1 MTEAVVESADVLAK
15 PCDTKSHPSLSPCL
29 PLCSQKGGGECHT
42 DIKKLQQQE
51 HCNQVIP
58 KKKFKPKGKLVR
70 SMAFSEESS
79 PFEETKVSPDTNIPS
94 SCHDNERTSSRDE
107 EQENSPDPKKPPL
120 SKESSVEYTDST
132 GTDLDQFIE
141 DTLNSNPRDRL
152 TLLKLEQDMTDFI
165 FSNSSFK
172 KFPQM
177 SSYHRML
184 VHRVAAYFGMEHNVD
199 HTGKSVI
206 INRTSNTR
214 IPEQRF
220 SDMVHKDKTEDTF
233 PLKILLKRDN
243 SDDQGRHHPSRERQ
257 SKSMEEREE
266 EYQRARE
273 RIFNKEVRERDREEL
288 NGTRQKKKKRKKKK
302 EKEWTGVN
310 FSSFFLSLQ
319 PLCTQESGHAESRDV
334 EEYNSYVETQ
344 RKRQLFR
351 KSRANSSSSWTGSS
365 KQSSIE
371 TDYCYSNDPPPWSS
385 TDSDSSFQW
394 TSQAMKA
401 HQPSGQSW
409 DTRSGS
415 ISLYRLPPPCAHPSP
430 PPPIIEEPV
439 HTYVAENGIPPGSIL
454 VNPLTGQPFLNPDG
468 SPAVYNPPD
477 SQQPISSQT
486 LPPQQQVVQYSS
498 VSYSAPQMLPV
509 TPSQPYSTVE
519 DLSSQFAHVTVSCP
533 STGDAAPIYPPSQG
547 YIYAAPAP
555 PNLPS
560 FCQPSPQVPVYVY
573 PTSAQPGFRPASPS
587 QHVRSSAAQPAA
599 GYPPAVRVQQS
610 SHTQPQP
617 VLGTYTP
624 VASHQCSMVQ
634 GGTSV
639 PFPQSKAGP
648 GGVGDVGYCCVVP
661 PPPHHSSCT
670 NLRAPAWNM
679 QY

>member
-42 DIKKLQQQE
+42 DIKKLQQQQE

-220 SDMVHKDKTEDTF
+220 SDMVHKDKTEDTL

-243 SDDQGRHHPSRERQ
+243 LDDQGRHHPSRERQ

-273 RIFNKEVRERDREEL
+273 RIFNKE
-288 NGTRQKKKKRKKKK
+288 
-302 EKEWTGVN
+302 
-310 FSSFFLSLQ
+310 

-394 TSQAMKA
+394 TSPAVKA

-430 PPPIIEEPV
+430 PPPIIEESV
-439 HTYVAENGIPPGSIL
+439 HSYVAENGIPPGSIL

-533 STGDAAPIYPPSQG
+533 STADAAPIYPPSQG

-560 FCQPSPQVPVYVY
+560 YCQPSPQVPVYVY

-587 QHVRSSAAQPAA
+587 QHVRSSAAQPA

-634 GGTSV
+634 GGASV

>member
-220 SDMVHKDKTEDTF
+220 SDMVHKDKTEDTL

-273 RIFNKEVRERDREEL
+273 RIFNKE
-288 NGTRQKKKKRKKKK
+288 
-302 EKEWTGVN
+302 
-310 FSSFFLSLQ
+310 

-394 TSQAMKA
+394 TSPAVKA

-486 LPPQQQVVQYSS
+486 LPPQQQV
-498 VSYSAPQMLPV
+498 
-509 TPSQPYSTVE
+509 E

-555 PNLPS
+555 LNLPS
-560 FCQPSPQVPVYVY
+560 YCQPSPQVPVYVY

-634 GGTSV
+634 GGASV

>member
-42 DIKKLQQQE
+42 DIKKLQQQQE

-220 SDMVHKDKTEDTF
+220 SDMVHKDKTEDTL

-273 RIFNKEVRERDREEL
+273 RIFNKE
-288 NGTRQKKKKRKKKK
+288 
-302 EKEWTGVN
+302 
-310 FSSFFLSLQ
+310 

-394 TSQAMKA
+394 TSPAVKA

-486 LPPQQQVVQYSS
+486 LPPQQQV
-498 VSYSAPQMLPV
+498 
-509 TPSQPYSTVE
+509 E

-555 PNLPS
+555 LNLPS
-560 FCQPSPQVPVYVY
+560 YCQPSPQVPVYVY

-634 GGTSV
+634 GGASV

>member
-29 PLCSQKGGGECHT
+29 PLCSQKGVGECHS

-70 SMAFSEESS
+70 SMAFSEDSS
-79 PFEETKVSPDTNIPS
+79 PFEETKASPDTKIPS

-107 EQENSPDPKKPPL
+107 KQENSPDPKKPPL

-165 FSNSSFK
+165 FSSSSFK

-214 IPEQRF
+214 IPDQRF
-220 SDMVHKDKTEDTF
+220 SDMVHKDKTEDTL

-243 SDDQGRHHPSRERQ
+243 SDDQGRHHPLRERQ

-266 EYQRARE
+266 EYQKARE
-273 RIFNKEVRERDREEL
+273 RIFNKE
-288 NGTRQKKKKRKKKK
+288 Q
-302 EKEWTGVN
+302 
-310 FSSFFLSLQ
+310 
-319 PLCTQESGHAESRDV
+319 LCTQEGGHAESRDV

-394 TSQAMKA
+394 TSPAVKA

-415 ISLYRLPPPCAHPSP
+415 ISLYRLPASCAHPSP
-430 PPPIIEEPV
+430 PPPITEERV
-439 HTYVAENGIPPGSIL
+439 HSYVTENGIPPGSIL

-486 LPPQQQVVQYSS
+486 FPPQQQVVQYSS

-533 STGDAAPIYPPSQG
+533 STGDSAPIYPPSQG

-555 PNLPS
+555 PNLPNY
-560 FCQPSPQVPVYVY
+560 CQPSPQVPVYVY
-573 PTSAQPGFRPASPS
+573 PTSAQPGFRPTSPS
-587 QHVRSSAAQPAA
+587 QHVRSSAAQPA

-634 GGTSV
+634 GGASV

-648 GGVGDVGYCCVVP
+648 GGVGDAGYCCVVP

>member
-1 MTEAVVESADVLAK
+1 MTEAAVESADVLLK
-15 PCDTKSHPSLSPCL
+15 PSDTKSPPSLSPCL
-29 PLCSQKGGGECHT
+29 PLCSQKGGGECHAN
-42 DIKKLQQQE
+42 IKKQE

-70 SMAFSEESS
+70 SLAFSEESS
-79 PFEETKVSPDTNIPS
+79 QFEETKAPPETNIPS
-94 SCHDNERTSSRDE
+94 GCHDNERTSSRDE
-107 EQENSPDPKKPPL
+107 EQENSPNPKKPSL

-152 TLLKLEQDMTDFI
+152 TLLKLEQDMTAFI
-165 FSNSSFK
+165 YSNNPFK

-220 SDMVHKDKTEDTF
+220 SDMVHKDKTEETL
-233 PLKILLKRDN
+233 PLKILLKRD
-243 SDDQGRHHPSRERQ
+243 SLDDQGRHHPSREKQ

-273 RIFNKEVRERDREEL
+273 RIFNKE
-288 NGTRQKKKKRKKKK
+288 
-302 EKEWTGVN
+302 
-310 FSSFFLSLQ
+310 

-334 EEYNSYVETQ
+334 EEYNPYVETQ

-351 KSRANSSSSWTGSS
+351 RSHGNSSSSCTGSS
-365 KQSSIE
+365 KQSSTE
-371 TDYCYSNDPPPWSS
+371 ADYRYINDPPPWSS

-394 TSQAMKA
+394 TGPAVKP
-401 HQPSGQSW
+401 HQPSGQGW
-409 DTRSGS
+409 DTQSSGS
-415 ISLYRLPPPCAHPSP
+415 ISLYRLPPSCSHPSP
-430 PPPIIEEPV
+430 PPRIIEEPV
-439 HTYVAENGIPPGSIL
+439 HNYVPENGIPPGSIL

-498 VSYSAPQMLPV
+498 VSYTAPQMLPV
-509 TPSQPYSTVE
+509 PPSQPYPTVE

-533 STGDAAPIYPPSQG
+533 PTGDGAPAYPPSQG
-547 YIYAAPAP
+547 YVYAAPAP
-555 PNLPS
+555 PNLPGY
-560 FCQPSPQVPVYVY
+560 CQPSPQVPVYVY
-573 PTSAQPGFRPASPS
+573 PTSAQPGLRPVSPS
-587 QHVRSSAAQPAA
+587 QHVCSSAPQPAA
-599 GYPPAVRVQQS
+599 GYPPAVRQS
-610 SHTQPQP
+610 SHAQPQP

-624 VASHQCSMVQ
+624 VASHQCSIVQ
-634 GGTSV
+634 GGAPV
-639 PFPQSKAGP
+639 PFPHNKVGT
-648 GGVGDVGYCCVVP
+648 GGVGDAGYCCVVP
-661 PPPHHSSCT
+661 PPPHHSSYT
-670 NLRAPAWNM
+670 SIRAPAWNM

>member
-1 MTEAVVESADVLAK
+1 MLVYVF
-15 PCDTKSHPSLSPCL
+15 
-29 PLCSQKGGGECHT
+29 Q
-42 DIKKLQQQE
+42 
-51 HCNQVIP
+51 
-58 KKKFKPKGKLVR
+58 PKGKLVR

-79 PFEETKVSPDTNIPS
+79 PFEETKVGDSL
-94 SCHDNERTSSRDE
+94 CC
-107 EQENSPDPKKPPL
+107 L
-120 SKESSVEYTDST
+120 SESSVEYTDST

-220 SDMVHKDKTEDTF
+220 SDMVHKDKTEDTL

-273 RIFNKEVRERDREEL
+273 RIFNKEVRERDQDEL
-288 NGTRQKKKKRKKKK
+288 NRIRQKKRK
-302 EKEWTGVN
+302 EKNPEWTGVN
-310 FSSFFLSLQ
+310 ISS
-319 PLCTQESGHAESRDV
+319 
-334 EEYNSYVETQ
+334 
-344 RKRQLFR
+344 
-351 KSRANSSSSWTGSS
+351 
-365 KQSSIE
+365 QSSIE

-385 TDSDSSFQW
+385 TDSDSE
-394 TSQAMKA
+394 
-401 HQPSGQSW
+401 PSYWYVTHTHTHTHRTVLS
-409 DTRSGS
+409 TASSRSS
-415 ISLYRLPPPCAHPSP
+415 YS
-430 PPPIIEEPV
+430 
-439 HTYVAENGIPPGSIL
+439 TF
-454 VNPLTGQPFLNPDG
+454 NPKGQPFLNPDG

-486 LPPQQQVVQYSS
+486 FPPQQQYSS

-533 STGDAAPIYPPSQG
+533 STGDAASIYPPSQG

-555 PNLPS
+555 PNLPNY
-560 FCQPSPQVPVYVY
+560 CQPSPQVKAN
-573 PTSAQPGFRPASPS
+573 TFSALPASPS
-587 QHVRSSAAQPAA
+587 QHVRSSAAQPA
-599 GYPPAVRVQQS
+599 
-610 SHTQPQP
+610 
-617 VLGTYTP
+617 
-624 VASHQCSMVQ
+624 
-634 GGTSV
+634 GTSS
-639 PFPQSKAGP
+639 FFL
-648 GGVGDVGYCCVVP
+648 D
-661 PPPHHSSCT
+661 
-670 NLRAPAWNM
+670 
-679 QY
+679 

>member
-1 MTEAVVESADVLAK
+1 MTEAVIESADVLAK

-29 PLCSQKGGGECHT
+29 PLCSQKGGGECHA

-79 PFEETKVSPDTNIPS
+79 PFEETKASPDTNVPS

-120 SKESSVEYTDST
+120 SKESSMEYTDST

-220 SDMVHKDKTEDTF
+220 SDMVHKNKTEDTL

-273 RIFNKEVRERDREEL
+273 RIFNKE
-288 NGTRQKKKKRKKKK
+288 
-302 EKEWTGVN
+302 
-310 FSSFFLSLQ
+310 
-319 PLCTQESGHAESRDV
+319 PLCTQEGGHAESRDV

-365 KQSSIE
+365 KQSSVE

-394 TSQAMKA
+394 TSPAVKA

-415 ISLYRLPPPCAHPSP
+415 ISLYRLPPSCAHPSP
-430 PPPIIEEPV
+430 PPPITEEPV
-439 HTYVAENGIPPGSIL
+439 HSYVTENGIPPGSIL

-486 LPPQQQVVQYSS
+486 FPPQQQVVQYSS

-555 PNLPS
+555 PNLPNY
-560 FCQPSPQVPVYVY
+560 CQPSPQVPVYVY

-610 SHTQPQP
+610 SHAQPQP

-634 GGTSV
+634 GGASV

-648 GGVGDVGYCCVVP
+648 GGVGDAGYYCVVP